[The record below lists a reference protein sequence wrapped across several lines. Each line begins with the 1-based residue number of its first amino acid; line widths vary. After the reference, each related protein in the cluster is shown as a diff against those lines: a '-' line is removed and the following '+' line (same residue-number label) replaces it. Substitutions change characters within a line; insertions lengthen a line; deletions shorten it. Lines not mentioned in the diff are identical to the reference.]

1 VKRKIIKTGN
11 SLAVTIPSAMA
22 EEWGINT
29 SDDVQVK
36 VIWEK
41 KKLVYTFSS
50 KSKQMPLFKKK
61 TSKKQMR

>member
-11 SLAVTIPSAMA
+11 SLAVTIPSVMA
-22 EEWGINT
+22 EEWGIKI

-36 VIWEK
+36 VIWEE

-50 KSKQMPLFKKK
+50 KSKQMPLFNKEKS
-61 TSKKQMR
+61 SKR